1 MAMRDELNSFKKERI
16 LEEAAT
22 LFYERGFRGTSVDAI
37 AERLSVT
44 KPFVYQHYR
53 NKAALL
59 KEIYIRVVQ
68 QSLAC
73 VCGARASPGTPRE
86 RLRRFVSDYTRLVIA
101 EQRVTAIFFREENN
115 LGDDCKDRINALKG
129 DFDDEL
135 SALLQE
141 GVDCGEFTIGDV
153 RMTTL
158 AIVGM
163 ISWLYTWYR
172 SDGRLDPDG
181 IVERMLDCTERMVG
195 VGGRGDPA

>member
-16 LEEAAT
+16 LEEAAM

-59 KEIYIRVVQ
+59 MEIYIRVVH
-68 QSLAC
+68 QSLDC
-73 VCGARASPGTPRE
+73 IIQARRATGSPHA
-86 RLRRFVSDYTRLVIA
+86 RLQRFVRDYTHLVIN
-101 EQRVTAIFFREENN
+101 EQRVTAIFFREESN
-115 LGDDCKDRINALKG
+115 LGVEDRLHINDLKG
-129 DFDDEL
+129 QFDNEL

-141 GVDCGEFTIGDV
+141 GVDAGEFEIPDV
-153 RMTTL
+153 RMATL

-172 SDGRLDPDG
+172 SGGRLDPDG
-181 IVERMLDCTERMVG
+181 IAERMLIYCERLVG
-195 VGGRGDPA
+195 VRRHDDPA